1 MGWWKRAVNRSQTE
15 KQLDSELRFHVE
27 QQIADYIA
35 AGMAPGEARR
45 RARQEFGGLD
55 QVKEEVHDSER
66 GYFLA
71 TLLQDVRYG
80 LRMLRKDAAFTAI
93 AVLTLA
99 LGIGANTAIFSIV
112 NGVLLRPL
120 PFRDPGRLV
129 GVQSATYPKGAYA
142 AMRRQMHTMDA
153 AAYDD
158 GHQFNLTGLGEPV
171 RLNGTLVS
179 ANFFSVLGAKPQ
191 LGSTFSAGQDEAGRD
206 AYVVLSHALWE
217 KIFRGNP
224 SSIGRVISLEGI
236 PRQILGVMPA
246 NFRFPSP
253 ATEVWIPL
261 GIDPRNATDY
271 WAQDYMPAIG
281 RLKPGVTIAQAQA
294 ELRLFQSQVRTMF
307 PWPMP
312 ENWNAGLAV
321 EPLQS
326 VLAGNV
332 RPWLLILLGAVG
344 LVLLVAC
351 ANVANLT
358 LSRASIRTKEIA
370 IRSSLGASRP
380 RIVRQLITESV
391 VMALAGGTLGVL
403 LAGSGLSLLK
413 NFLPGDTPG
422 LGNIA
427 IDWRVLAFTAALS
440 VLAGIVSGAMPAVQS
455 SRADLNVSLKS
466 SGRGLVSSASRRARR
481 VLVIGEIGLAVL
493 LVSAAGLLIRSL
505 WSLSHVN
512 PGFSATH
519 LLTARITPN
528 ESFCNDAAR
537 CVEFYR
543 QVLGRVDALPG
554 VSGAAAIN
562 TLPLDGRVNKR
573 SLYLEGKKQAPQDSP
588 LVWQNII
595 SAGYFPL
602 MQIPLLR
609 GREFTQADST
619 GNPPVAVLSAS
630 TAQRFWPN
638 QNAVGKHIRF
648 ADSTEWI
655 TVVGVV
661 GDIRGFS
668 LQQAIP
674 SYMDGA
680 IYVPYGPQATMENKR
695 IPAAMTLAVRTDLDA
710 PGLAPAI
717 RRIVGSLSQD
727 TPVSEIKTMTTVV
740 SDATSAPRSITFL
753 FVLFAGIAFLLGAV
767 GIYGV
772 VSFFVGQ
779 RTREIGIRMALGA
792 QKKDVLRVVLREG
805 LSMTFAGMFAGFLAA
820 LALTRLLQSFLYGVS
835 PTDPLALGGVAILFA
850 LVAAVACYMPARRA
864 MRVDPVIALREE

>member
-1 MGWWKRAVNRSQTE
+1 MRWLQRLLHHARAER
-15 KQLDSELRFHVE
+15 QLDSELRFHVE
-27 QQIADYIA
+27 QQIADYIV
-35 AGMAPGEARR
+35 AGMSPEEARR
-45 RARQEFGGLD
+45 RARLEFGGLD
-55 QVKEEVHDSER
+55 QVKEEVHEAER
-66 GYFLA
+66 GYLLE

-80 LRMLRKDAAFTAI
+80 LRMLRKDASFTAI

-99 LGIGANTAIFSIV
+99 LGIGANTAIFSLV
-112 NGVLLRPL
+112 DAVLLRPL
-120 PFRDPGRLV
+120 PFRDPARLI
-129 GVQSATYPKGAYA
+129 GVQNATYPKGGFA
-142 AMRRQMHTMDA
+142 AMRRQVHTMNVV
-153 AAYDD
+153 AYDD
-158 GHQFNLTGLGEPV
+158 GHQFNLTGFGEPV

-191 LGSTFSAGQDEAGRD
+191 LGSTFSPGQDEAGRD
-206 AYVVLSHALWE
+206 AYVVLSHAVWE

-224 SSIGRVISLEGI
+224 SAIGLVIDLDGV
-236 PRQILGVMPA
+236 PRQILGVMPVG
-246 NFRFPSP
+246 FRFPSP

-281 RLKPGVTIAQAQA
+281 RLKPGVTMARAQA
-294 ELRLFQSQVRTMF
+294 ELRLFQSHVRTMF

-312 ENWNAGLAV
+312 KNWNAGLSV
-321 EPLQS
+321 QPLQS

-351 ANVANLT
+351 ANVASLT

-370 IRSSLGASRP
+370 IRSSLGAGRP

-403 LAGSGLSLLK
+403 LAGSALSLLK
-413 NFLPGDTPG
+413 TFLPGDTPG

-427 IDWRVLAFTAALS
+427 IDWRVLAFTAAIS
-440 VLAGIVSGAMPAVQS
+440 VLAGIVSGAVPAVQS
-455 SRADLNVSLKS
+455 SRTDLNVSLKS

-505 WSLSHVN
+505 WTLSHVN

-528 ESFCNDAAR
+528 ESFCNDAGR

-554 VSGAAAIN
+554 VSGAAVIN
-562 TLPLDGRVNKR
+562 TLPLGGRVNKR
-573 SLYLEGKKQAPQDSP
+573 SLYLEGKRQVPQDSP

-595 SAGYFPL
+595 SAGYFRL
-602 MQIPLLR
+602 MKIPLLR

-630 TAQRFWPN
+630 TAQRFWPS
-638 QNAVGKHIRF
+638 QDAVGKHIRF
-648 ADSTEWI
+648 ADRAEWI

-668 LQQAIP
+668 LQQTIP

-680 IYVPYGPQATMENKR
+680 IYVPYGRQATMENKR

-710 PGLAPAI
+710 HGLAPAI
-717 RRIVGSLSQD
+717 RRIVGSLNED
-727 TPVSEIKTMTTVV
+727 TPVSEIKTMTTVL
-740 SDATSAPRSITFL
+740 SDETSAPRSVTFL

-792 QKKDVLRVVLREG
+792 QKADVLRVVLREG
-805 LSMTFAGMFAGFLAA
+805 LFLTLAGMVAGFLAA

-835 PTDPLALGGVAILFA
+835 PTDPLSLGGVAILFA
-850 LVAAVACYMPARRA
+850 LVAAAACYVPARRA